1 MDSPFSTHRLPQDR
15 ETHPTWEES
24 QGLRWRYAFGRAA
37 ETRASNDVGQ
47 DCVVL
52 ARGQNCLSFCVT
64 DGVSQSFFGDLA
76 AAALADDLVDWLD
89 GLSPGLPVEQMRPSL
104 HARLEQ
110 LRAEVTRDV
119 QAQPLP
125 ADLPGML
132 RQVLEQKRSLG
143 SESMYACGRIWLPGE
158 QVSDGYLVLSWLGD
172 VRCRVWQSH
181 QELRLEGFRTENRWS
196 SSRGMLGTPGLFV
209 TPLLSGVGR
218 IQRLAIYSDGLEVLD
233 GSQDFPDNDSLA
245 LIIAELSRNP
255 KSDDVSLVEV
265 HVN

>member
-15 ETHPTWEES
+15 ETNPTWEES

-37 ETRASNDVGQ
+37 ETRAANDVGQ

-52 ARGQNCLSFCVT
+52 AKGQDGLSFCVT

-89 GLSPGLPVEQMRPSL
+89 GLSPGLGVEQMRQSL
-104 HARLEQ
+104 ASRLEQ
-110 LRAEVTRDV
+110 LCAEVTSEVR
-119 QAQPLP
+119 AQPLP
-125 ADLPGML
+125 AELPAML

-143 SESMYACGRIWLPGE
+143 SESMYACGRIWLPGDHLP
-158 QVSDGYLVLSWLGD
+158 DGYVVVSWLGD

-181 QELRLEGFRTENRWS
+181 HELRLEGFRTENRWS
-196 SSRGMLGTPGLFV
+196 SSRGVLGTPGLFAS
-209 TPLLSGVGR
+209 PLLSGGGR
-218 IQRLAIYSDGLEVLD
+218 IQRLAVYSDGLEVLD
-233 GSQDFPDNDSLA
+233 GAQDFPDNENLA
-245 LIIAELSRNP
+245 RTIAELSHNP

-265 HVN
+265 HLG